1 MNKTKKYVIQFVV
14 LGFMLIGIITLY
26 NMNAQSTK
34 TLTTSKEITESI
46 PQDQEKI
53 VEKENQSEDQSSHE
67 QKPTQPSTTNKSSVE
82 NTHKSQQNPPSDNK
96 QQNESQTGINVSV
109 VGVDGTIAAGVIEY
123 NNQNAFDVL
132 KTLCTNKMCIRDR
145 YKPVLTIMNIFI
157 KSEYLP
163 SIKDTKPYR
172 RIVEKAKKKYAV
184 VFLIVVAIVFSLV
197 FFINKDNTPKTNKP
211 EQTIEYKE
219 VAHETPLMSN
229 IYNQLKTA
237 VSRNKKED
245 IRQLVAAYFITD
257 YFTPVSYTH
266 LDVYKRQVLRR
277 SWL

>member
-67 QKPTQPSTTNKSSVE
+67 QKPTKSSVE
-82 NTHKSQQNPPSDNK
+82 NTHQSQQNPPSDNK

-132 KTLCTNKMCIRDR
+132 KTLCTNKGISLKTTGAGITVYVKAISGLSERDYGVMSGWK
-145 YKPVLTIMNIFI
+145 YKVNG
-157 KSEYLP
+157 EYP
-163 SIKDTKPYR
+163 GVGAGQY
-172 RIVEKAKKKYAV
+172 
-184 VFLIVVAIVFSLV
+184 
-197 FFINKDNTPKTNKP
+197 
-211 EQTIEYKE
+211 
-219 VAHETPLMSN
+219 
-229 IYNQLKTA
+229 QLKVNDKVEWIYDKA
-237 VSRNKKED
+237 E
-245 IRQLVAAYFITD
+245 
-257 YFTPVSYTH
+257 
-266 LDVYKRQVLRR
+266 
-277 SWL
+277 

>member
-67 QKPTQPSTTNKSSVE
+67 QKSTQPSTTNKSSVE
-82 NTHKSQQNPPSDNK
+82 NTHQSQQKPPSDNK

-132 KTLCTNKMCIRDR
+132 KTLCTNKGISLKTTGAGITVYVKAINGLSEREYGVMSGWK
-145 YKPVLTIMNIFI
+145 YKVNG
-157 KSEYLP
+157 EYP
-163 SIKDTKPYR
+163 GVGAGQY
-172 RIVEKAKKKYAV
+172 
-184 VFLIVVAIVFSLV
+184 
-197 FFINKDNTPKTNKP
+197 
-211 EQTIEYKE
+211 
-219 VAHETPLMSN
+219 
-229 IYNQLKTA
+229 QLKVNDKVEWIYDKA
-237 VSRNKKED
+237 E
-245 IRQLVAAYFITD
+245 
-257 YFTPVSYTH
+257 
-266 LDVYKRQVLRR
+266 
-277 SWL
+277 